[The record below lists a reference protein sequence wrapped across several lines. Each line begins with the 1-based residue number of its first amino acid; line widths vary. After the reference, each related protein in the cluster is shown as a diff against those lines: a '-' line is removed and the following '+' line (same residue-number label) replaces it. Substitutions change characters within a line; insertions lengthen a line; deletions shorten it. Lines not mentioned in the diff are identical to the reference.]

1 MCRQV
6 GRYLF
11 RRSSPGAPRLRQVLT
26 ISDLIREYEW
36 EAHPF
41 AKDFSALHAII
52 KVLRL
57 GNQCRLGGQ
66 LDLMMKRI
74 DRIAPTSIEWK
85 FRVPARATGL
95 AMRKGFLTMLR

>member
-41 AKDFSALHAII
+41 AKDFSALHTII
-52 KVLRL
+52 KVLRP
-57 GNQCRLGGQ
+57 GNQCKLGGQ

-74 DRIAPTSIEWK
+74 NRIAATSIQWK
-85 FRVPARATGL
+85 VRVLDRATGW
-95 AMRKGFLTMLR
+95 AMRKVFLTMPR

>member
-1 MCRQV
+1 MSPGWTLLVQEIV
-6 GRYLF
+6 
-11 RRSSPGAPRLRQVLT
+11 PGAPRLRQVLT

-57 GNQCRLGGQ
+57 GNQCRLVGQ
-66 LDLMMKRI
+66 LDFDHETHRQ
-74 DRIAPTSIEWK
+74 DCTHQHPVE
-85 FRVPARATGL
+85 G
-95 AMRKGFLTMLR
+95 